1 MKILHDYSQDL
12 LAQYAKISKILG
24 INQWL
29 TNLTSLNMDPFLYIY
44 RFGCSPN
51 LLPAL
56 TQKHFEFIL

>member
-29 TNLTSLNMDPFLYIY
+29 TNLTSLNMDPLYIY
-44 RFGCSPN
+44 IDSVVVQIYC
-51 LLPAL
+51 L
-56 TQKHFEFIL
+56 H